1 MPTRRTVL
9 LLHHDGQLL
18 DLLTRLF
25 EARGYAVVLAAT
37 VGQALTHLGGER
49 DLDAIVAAW
58 DAHHPAGGEA
68 YRWTLEQRFELR
80 DRFVFLTEDPPPELD
95 RLVAGRCLTVRPTET
110 AEILRVVAAIAAR
123 VARARETEAQVVW
136 ADGAPTLLLAD
147 DDPVVLAAMGA
158 LLRDAGFA
166 VTAVDSGNAAITEL
180 DRGDVDVI
188 LVEWAMVNG
197 SGAHVF
203 QWIVTFR
210 PWLVDR
216 VAFLIEAQDERQA
229 TAGPGRPTFWKGAD
243 AGDMIGALR
252 RLAGR

>member
-1 MPTRRTVL
+1 VPTRRTVL

-49 DLDAIVAAW
+49 DLDAVVAAW

-123 VARARETEAQVVW
+123 VDAGPRDRGPGGDW
-136 ADGAPTLLLAD
+136 ADGAP
-147 DDPVVLAAMGA
+147 
-158 LLRDAGFA
+158 
-166 VTAVDSGNAAITEL
+166 S
-180 DRGDVDVI
+180 
-188 LVEWAMVNG
+188 
-197 SGAHVF
+197 
-203 QWIVTFR
+203 
-210 PWLVDR
+210 
-216 VAFLIEAQDERQA
+216 VA
-229 TAGPGRPTFWKGAD
+229 PGRRRSDRPG
-243 AGDMIGALR
+243 GDGPICCATR
-252 RLAGR
+252 ASP